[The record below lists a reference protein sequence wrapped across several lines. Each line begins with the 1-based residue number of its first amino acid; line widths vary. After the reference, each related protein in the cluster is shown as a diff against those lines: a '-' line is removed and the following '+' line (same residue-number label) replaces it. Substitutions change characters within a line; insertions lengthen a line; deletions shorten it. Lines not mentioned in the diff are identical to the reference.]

1 MLAVLCAL
9 VVASCGGDEPPAT
22 TAAQP
27 DPDTTTTTGPDQVR
41 ERFSDL
47 LIEALTG
54 PEGLSPETASCVA
67 DRLEGSIGEERLGE
81 AADELA
87 AGGAVPAELLEEAFE
102 AGRRCA
108 A

>member
-1 MLAVLCAL
+1 MCAL
-9 VVASCGGDEPPAT
+9 VVASCGGDEPPTT

-27 DPDTTTTTGPDQVR
+27 NPGTTTTTGPDHAR

-54 PEGLSPETASCVA
+54 PEGLSPEAASCVA
-67 DRLEGSIGEERLGE
+67 DRLEGSIGEEQLGE

-87 AGGAVPAELLEEAFE
+87 AGGEVPAELLEEAFE
-102 AGRRCA
+102 AGGRCA
-108 A
+108 P